1 MANGEINATDLTEE
15 TTSTLSGN
23 EQFVMFDPVEGKR
36 ADIDEVA
43 KYIAGDKSQLQTS
56 EKSSVVGAINEVNGK
71 AADLK
76 EDINDLF
83 DGIFTVEKVNQL
95 FDASIVI
102 TGHNLINS
110 NGKAVINQNQYT
122 SDYGV
127 YIIDLKLYSAND
139 LENIFISDTSSDYNS
154 RIYTLF
160 TTDENY
166 RIIDNRL
173 GADKYTPCSFET
185 LDLTGARY
193 IMFDIAN
200 YSFMVSHHYTL
211 MVNEGTAALPYEP
224 FVTSLHFKPYKS
236 PVTDGLDSRVSDIED
251 DINSGEVLKVDDVF
265 DIRKVNQ
272 LFDPSGAVIG
282 KSLNKSNGKVVFQQ
296 NQWTVD
302 YAIGIIDIQMFS
314 KNDLSNLYFS
324 NTLGWTCKVYS
335 LCTTDEDGNII
346 DDRIGA
352 NVSLP
357 NSIQNLN
364 LTGARYIYFDLTAWG
379 SIVPNG
385 GHFMVNEGTTALPY
399 ETFEPPI
406 QFLPY
411 WSDITE
417 DLNERVTALEGGSAN
432 SDISLHMPS
441 TYYAVVGD
449 TLEIFYKGIINC
461 IDPSLYYVEVTCN
474 KGQAFH
480 ERFIYTPVVG
490 DIGTVSLTVKVFNG
504 NHIKL
509 DEKTVNI
516 IVKNKASSPG
526 SEKVVLWVGDSL
538 SVDGIAPSEFYRRL
552 TGSGGSPVADGLS
565 NITMIGN
572 KTGTNGAKYVAEG
585 GWKFSSYNT
594 ENKSTAF
601 MWITTTH
608 DKTQAD
614 QESVYKDGNNIEW
627 RLETI
632 EVGRIKLIRKSA
644 SGALPSTGTLT
655 WVSGGD
661 NHANIVYT
669 ASEQAAGNPFWN
681 DSTHKVDFASFVTSQ
696 GESTLDYVIVLLGW
710 NDYTT
715 TAESYKTQ
723 VETFV
728 NNVLADFP
736 SCKII
741 LLGLEV
747 PSLDGLANNYTASE
761 AFMYYFMMNNVWKV
775 EDVYED
781 VAGDNANV
789 VYQQVSGQFDTI
801 HNMQKGT
808 RAVNVRNSE
817 TEVYQTNGVHPANS
831 GYLQIADATYRE
843 MVVNELQ

>member
-43 KYIAGDKSQLQTS
+43 KYIAGDKTQLQTS

-83 DGIFTVEKVNQL
+83 DGIFTVEKVNNL
-95 FDASIVI
+95 LDPNTII
-102 TGHNLINS
+102 EGHNLIKS
-110 NGKAVINQNQYT
+110 GGKVVINQNQYT
-122 SDYGV
+122 TNYGV
-127 YIIDLKLYSAND
+127 VVIDMELFSAND
-139 LENIFISDTSSDYNS
+139 LENIFVSVTSQNTPARLYSF
-154 RIYTLF
+154 F
-160 TTDENY
+160 TTDESYN
-166 RIIDNRL
+166 IIDDRL
-173 GADKYTPCSFET
+173 GTDKYTPNAFT
-185 LDLTGARY
+185 NINITGARY

-200 YSFMVSHHYTL
+200 YATLKAAHINFMI
-211 MVNEGTAALPYEP
+211 NEGTTSLPYEP

-236 PVTDGLDSRVSDIED
+236 PITDELSANISDLANVALTGDQVYEYTQ
-251 DINSGEVLKVDDVF
+251 
-265 DIRKVNQ
+265 VNQ
-272 LFDPSGAVIG
+272 LFDKSIAITG
-282 KSLNKSNGKVVFQQ
+282 KSLNRSNGKVVFQE
-296 NQWTVD
+296 NQYTVN
-302 YAIGIIDIQMFS
+302 YGIGIIDISLFRE
-314 KNDLSNLYFS
+314 NDLENICFSVSNS
-324 NTLGWTCKVYS
+324 WNIRVYS
-335 LCTTDEDGNII
+335 LFTIDKDYNII
-346 DDRIGA
+346 DDRLGVNIQ
-352 NVSLP
+352 LP
-357 NSIQNLN
+357 HSVENLN
-364 LTGARYIYFDLTAWG
+364 LTGAQYIIFDVQDYVPMTAANG
-379 SIVPNG
+379 SL
-385 GHFMVNEGTTALPY
+385 MVNEGTIALPY
-399 ETFEPPI
+399 EPYVMPI

-411 WSDITE
+411 WSDITK
-417 DLNERVTALEGGSAN
+417 DLDERVTALEGGSVN
-432 SDISLHMPS
+432 SDVALHMPS

-461 IDPSLYYVEVTCN
+461 IDPSLYYVEVTCA
-474 KGQAFH
+474 KGQTFH

-490 DIGTVSLTVKVFNG
+490 DIGTVPLTVKVFNG
-504 NHIKL
+504 DHLKL

-526 SEKVVLWVGDSL
+526 SKKVVLWVGDSL
-538 SVDGIAPSEFYRRL
+538 SVGGIAPSEFYRRL

-572 KTGTNGAKYVAEG
+572 KTGTSGAKFVAEG
-585 GWKFSSYNT
+585 GWNFNSYNT

-644 SGALPSTGTLT
+644 SGTLPATGTLT

-681 DSTHKVDFASFVTSQ
+681 TTTQKVDFASFVTSQ

-710 NDYTT
+710 NDFTT
-715 TAESYKTQ
+715 PSATYKTR
-723 VETFV
+723 VETFIS
-728 NNVLADFP
+728 NVHADFP
-736 SCKII
+736 NCKVI

-747 PSLDGLANNYTASE
+747 PSLDGLGENYSASE
-761 AFMYYFMMNNVWKV
+761 IFSYYYMMNNVWKV
-775 EDVYED
+775 EDVYTEI
-781 VAGDNANV
+781 ASEESNV
-789 VYQQVSGQFDTI
+789 VYQQVSGQFDTL

-817 TEVYQTNGVHPANS
+817 TEVYQTNGVHPASS